1 MITRPFPLFPLRLV
15 LLPGADVPLHI
26 FEPRYRALI
35 RDQTTGAA
43 AAHRF
48 GLIAPPADTAEADLP
63 AGRIGCVAKITSVE
77 LLPDGRS
84 NIVVEGAERFRFE
97 TWVETGTP
105 YRMAH
110 VAAWEDAPVDA
121 SALATAAAQLRELA
135 TRAIR
140 ATMTIHDANG
150 EPPEFETDDAAL
162 SFQIAHLLQ
171 LGDESRYALLAERNP
186 LARLARLDVL
196 LQSGLAQMESASD
209 VHTRAKTNGYHD
221 EPPPP

>member
-1 MITRPFPLFPLRLV
+1 VIPTPCPLFPLRLV
-15 LLPGADVPLHI
+15 LLPGAVVPLHI

-35 RDQTTGAA
+35 HDQTTGVAA
-43 AAHRF
+43 DHRF

-84 NIVVEGAERFRFE
+84 NIVVEGEARFRFE

-110 VAAWEDAPVDA
+110 IVAWEDARVDA
-121 SALATAAAQLRELA
+121 QALRVAAAQVRELA

-140 ATMTIHDANG
+140 STMTIHDATG
-150 EPPEFETDDAAL
+150 EPPEFEAEDAAL

-171 LGDESRYALLAERNP
+171 LGDESRYALLSERNP
-186 LARLARLDVL
+186 LTRLARLNVL
-196 LQSGLAQMESASD
+196 LQSGLTEMETASEL
-209 VHTRAKTNGYHD
+209 HTRAKTNGHHH
-221 EPPPP
+221 EPPPS